1 MMSCL
6 KSRSIFRALCS
17 PIQNKWFDLCRNV
30 NQSALDSDLKKENIL
45 TNIADPPPTLGQ
57 TPPNLRQKINK
68 MDFNNQTLST
78 LMLQVKSRKM
88 RKKSNL
94 MYFEGKLIL
103 KEALENGIDPLAV
116 FFSRT
121 DDIKSF
127 KFSENTKLYKMPYNE
142 MKMWSDLTT
151 PPGIVAVC
159 KKPSVTKV
167 DKPDI
172 PVTIICD
179 NVREPGNLGAL
190 IRNTVGAGAKDVILS
205 KGCVD
210 AWDPKVI
217 RGSSGTL
224 FRLSVLDNID
234 WPDMKSYIHKDAL
247 LLVATN
253 KFSLKESSTPNNSC
267 VVPYYEVDYCN
278 YPSICII
285 IGGETE
291 GISENALELMSF
303 YDNKMINIP
312 LSNEV
317 ESLNSVSALSIIL
330 FEIKRQIMRNKGP

>member
-1 MMSCL
+1 MLSYFKL
-6 KSRSIFRALCS
+6 RYIFRSLCS
-17 PIQNKWFDLCRNV
+17 PAQSKWFDLCRNV
-30 NQSALDSDLKKENIL
+30 NQSALESNVKNENHLKNIS
-45 TNIADPPPTLGQ
+45 GSEQ
-57 TPPNLRQKINK
+57 NLNKKITKLN
-68 MDFNNQTLST
+68 FNDQTLSQ

-94 MYFEGKLIL
+94 IYFEGKRIL

-116 FFSRT
+116 FFSKA

-127 KFSENTKLYKMPYNE
+127 KFSQDTKLYKMPYNE

-151 PPGIVAVC
+151 APGIIAVC
-159 KKPSVTKV
+159 NKPSMSKFN
-167 DKPDI
+167 KPDV
-172 PVTIICD
+172 PVSILCD
-179 NVREPGNLGAL
+179 NIREPGNLGAL
-190 IRNTVGAGAKDVILS
+190 IRTTVGAGAKDVILS

-217 RGSSGTL
+217 RGSSGIL
-224 FRLSVLDNID
+224 FRIPIVDNID
-234 WPDMKSYIHKDAL
+234 WSDMKSHLHKDAL

-253 KFSLKESSTPNNSC
+253 KFSSKESETKSNPC

-291 GISENALELMSF
+291 GVSESSLELMTS
-303 YDNKMINIP
+303 YNHKMINIP

-330 FEIKRQIMRNKGP
+330 FEIRRQIMFNKLL